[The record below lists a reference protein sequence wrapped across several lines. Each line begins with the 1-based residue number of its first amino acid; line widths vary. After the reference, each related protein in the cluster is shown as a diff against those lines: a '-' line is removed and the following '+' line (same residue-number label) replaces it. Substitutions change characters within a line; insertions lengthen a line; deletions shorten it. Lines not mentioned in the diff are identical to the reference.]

1 MKCPPH
7 KVNILEPGIN
17 TSYRILEPES
27 DIDIHRLYTFGREL
41 GRGISGITYSC
52 TEIRTGIEYACKS
65 IAKTNL
71 KSMDEVENVRNEIR
85 VMEYLSGVENIVKL
99 KGVYE
104 DASCVHIVME
114 MCSGGDLF
122 DLIKEKGR
130 FNETEAAELMKV
142 IVGVVAICHTLGI
155 MHRDLKPEN
164 FVLLNKD
171 KDGAHGFYPLKAIDF
186 GLSAF
191 FKPETLQEQLCKI
204 LKGQISFESEPWPQI
219 SDSAKDLIRRMLC
232 LRPSERLT
240 ARQVLRFHEG
250 YNPPKDE
257 HSNSKFKNT
266 PVIRIS
272 ENIENQKDHHVLG
285 HKTPNI
291 RDLYMFGPKLGQG
304 QTGTTYV
311 CTEIATGTKYAC
323 KSISKQRILNKEDA
337 INDVRREVQ
346 IMKHLAGQQNIVKI
360 KDAYED
366 PMHVHIVMELCSGG
380 DLFDRIKTRSH
391 CYSEREAAELI
402 KIIVGVVKA
411 CHLLGVMH
419 RDLKP
424 ENFMLVDKDD
434 DFSLK
439 AIDFGHSTFFEP
451 ETKEAVFDEIL
462 KGHIDFESKPWP
474 QISDDAKDLIKKMLC
489 PKPSERLTAAAV
501 LN

>member
-1 MKCPPH
+1 MKRPPQ
-7 KVNILEPGIN
+7 KFNILEPGIN
-17 TSYRILEPES
+17 TSYRILEHES
-27 DIDIHRLYTFGREL
+27 DIDIRLYTFGREL

-52 TEIRTGIEYACKS
+52 TEIKTGIEYACKS
-65 IAKTNL
+65 ISKTNL
-71 KSMDEVENVRNEIR
+71 KSMDEVENLRNEIR
-85 VMEYLSGVENIVKL
+85 VMKYLSGVENIVKL

-171 KDGAHGFYPLKAIDF
+171 HGFYSLKAIDF

-191 FKPETLQEQLCKI
+191 FKPGQVLTEKVGTAYYIAPEVINQNYGPEADIWSAGVILYILLSGLPPFWAETLQEQLCKI

-232 LRPSERLT
+232 LKPSERLT

-257 HSNSKFKNT
+257 HSISKFKN
-266 PVIRIS
+266 S
-272 ENIENQKDHHVLG
+272 ENIENQQDHHVLG

-304 QTGTTYV
+304 LTGSTYV

-323 KSISKQRILNKEDA
+323 KSISKQRISNKEDA

-346 IMKHLAGQQNIVKI
+346 IMKHLAGQKNIVKI

-391 CYSEREAAELI
+391 SYSEREAAELI
-402 KIIVGVVKA
+402 KIIVGVVEA

-439 AIDFGHSTFFEP
+439 AIDFGYSTFFEP
-451 ETKEAVFDEIL
+451 GQEQVYQFTIC
-462 KGHIDFESKPWP
+462 
-474 QISDDAKDLIKKMLC
+474 MY
-489 PKPSERLTAAAV
+489 
-501 LN
+501 